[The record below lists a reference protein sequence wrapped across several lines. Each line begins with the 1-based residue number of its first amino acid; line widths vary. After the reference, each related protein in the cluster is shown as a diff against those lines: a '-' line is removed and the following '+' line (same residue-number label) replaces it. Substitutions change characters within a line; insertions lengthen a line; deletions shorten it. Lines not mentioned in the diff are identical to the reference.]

1 MAGVYI
7 DADWPVEEEIRG
19 ASLCCGILIYKV
31 HLEVK
36 DIQPQVIHS
45 FITCKVSSLS
55 FHVSFVYG
63 FRSIVSR
70 RPLWNNLMETTELH
84 STPWLLVG
92 DFNSLLRIDE
102 KWFGAEV
109 SAYEVND
116 FMDCCQYIISD

>member
-1 MAGVYI
+1 M
-7 DADWPVEEEIRG
+7 
-19 ASLCCGILIYKV
+19 K
-31 HLEVK
+31 
-36 DIQPQVIHS
+36 PQVIHS

-63 FRSIVSR
+63 FHSIVSR

-116 FMDCCQYIISD
+116 FMDCCQYIISDSLICNLSGGFSLGATTECGVSWIGPCA